1 LTLRWLSSEGGHS
14 TTRLVCIE
22 LAIIALL
29 AATML
34 AMGRSLFCRCD
45 VVALWSGDIMS
56 NQNSQ
61 QFADPYSFTHI
72 THGVLLFWLVRALWR
87 TGPFDARLI
96 AVTIIEATWEAIENT
111 DAVINRYRE
120 TTVSLG
126 YYGDSVLNSVNDV
139 MFCILGVLI
148 ASRISGRVSV
158 LGIVAMEAILLIWIR
173 DSLLLNII
181 MLFVPIAAIRR
192 WQLGG

>member
-1 LTLRWLSSEGGHS
+1 MTLRRVPSSGRS
-14 TTRLVCIE
+14 TTIRLVCIE
-22 LAIIALL
+22 LAIVALL
-29 AATML
+29 AVTML
-34 AMGRSLFCRCD
+34 AMGRSLFCACD
-45 VVALWSGDIMS
+45 IIALWSGDIMS
-56 NQNSQ
+56 DQNSQ

-87 TGPFDARLI
+87 SASFDLHLI
-96 AVTIIEATWEAIENT
+96 AVTAIEATWEAIENT

-139 MFCILGVLI
+139 AFCILGVLI
-148 ASRISGRVSV
+148 ASRISGRVGV
-158 LGIVAMEAILLIWIR
+158 FGIVAMEATLLFWIR

-181 MLFVPIAAIRR
+181 MLFVPIEAIRR

>member
-1 LTLRWLSSEGGHS
+1 MQWLAAERGRAIA
-14 TTRLVCIE
+14 RLVAIE
-22 LAIIALL
+22 VAIVALL
-29 AATML
+29 AVTML
-34 AMGRSLFCRCD
+34 AMGRSFFCRCD
-45 VVALWSGDIMS
+45 VIALWSGDIMS

-72 THGVLLFWLVRALWR
+72 THGVLLYWFVRALWR
-87 TGPFDARLI
+87 SGPFSAHLV
-96 AVTIIEATWEAIENT
+96 AVTLIEATWEAIENT

-126 YYGDSVLNSVNDV
+126 YYGDSVLNSMNDV
-139 MFCILGVLI
+139 GFCVIGVLI
-148 ASRISGRVSV
+148 ASRVSGR
-158 LGIVAMEAILLIWIR
+158 LGLFGVVAMEAILLAWIR

-181 MLFVPIAAIRR
+181 MLLFPIAAVRN

>member
-1 LTLRWLSSEGGHS
+1 MLRPAAA
-14 TTRLVCIE
+14 RLPSWSRVVAIE
-22 LAIIALL
+22 VAIVALL
-29 AATML
+29 AVAML
-34 AMGRSLFCRCD
+34 VMGRSFFCRCD

-72 THGVLLFWLVRALWR
+72 THGVLLYWLVRALWR
-87 TGPFDARLI
+87 SGSFRAHLI
-96 AVTIIEATWEAIENT
+96 AVTAIEALWEAIENT

-126 YYGDSVLNSVNDV
+126 YYGDSVLNSMNDV
-139 MFCILGVLI
+139 AFCVVGAIV
-148 ASRISGRVSV
+148 ASRLSGRLGL
-158 LGIVAMEAILLIWIR
+158 LGIVAMEAILLVWIR

-181 MLFVPIAAIRR
+181 MLFFPIAAVRN